1 MKLDTELKPGD
12 IVLLKGL
19 GCVLIV
25 VLFMQLLIFPGL
37 NKHED
42 LSASLETKTAQKQ
55 EMEDAIANMPAV
67 EETIAKQEI
76 DKLVTGVVL
85 NHSLFPVSL
94 SIAETRDAVPDAYFL
109 SARAVAADTAENSD
123 PDTATAEL
131 DGGED
136 SGDSADSA
144 DTVTPVYAQ
153 YVHITDVSLTVR
165 GSEDMIRSF
174 LNDIAVDYPGLQVRS
189 FTMQEGTYLNENLD
203 SVDTTTCSCVIAVYT
218 CGDASSTGEETAQ

>member
-1 MKLDTELKPGD
+1 
-12 IVLLKGL
+12 
-19 GCVLIV
+19 
-25 VLFMQLLIFPGL
+25 
-37 NKHED
+37 
-42 LSASLETKTAQKQ
+42 
-55 EMEDAIANMPAV
+55 MEDTIANMPAV
-67 EETIAKQEI
+67 EETIAKQEETLKAAQDQYYGLLENQEI
-76 DKLVTGVVL
+76 DELVTGVVL

-109 SARAVAADTAENSD
+109 SARAGTADTAENSD

-136 SGDSADSA
+136 SGDSADSADSA

>member
-42 LSASLETKTAQKQ
+42 LGASLEAKTAQKQ
-55 EMEDAIANMPAV
+55 EMEDTIANMPAV
-67 EETIAKQEI
+67 EETIAKQEETLKAAQDQYYGLLENQEI
-76 DKLVTGVVL
+76 DELVTGVVL

-109 SARAVAADTAENSD
+109 SARAVTADTAENSD

-144 DTVTPVYAQ
+144 DTQ
-153 YVHITDVSLTVR
+153 
-165 GSEDMIRSF
+165 
-174 LNDIAVDYPGLQVRS
+174 
-189 FTMQEGTYLNENLD
+189 
-203 SVDTTTCSCVIAVYT
+203 
-218 CGDASSTGEETAQ
+218 